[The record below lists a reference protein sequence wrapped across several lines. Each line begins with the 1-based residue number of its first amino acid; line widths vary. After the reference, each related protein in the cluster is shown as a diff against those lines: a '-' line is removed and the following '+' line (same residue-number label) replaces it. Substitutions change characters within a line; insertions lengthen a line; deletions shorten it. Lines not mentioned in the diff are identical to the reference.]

1 MSRAQSLMQQRMQH
15 RMQHSDAFAWYM
27 EDDPALRSTVVAV
40 IRLDRDP
47 DWHRL
52 RARIKRLTELVPQ
65 LRMRVQSPRLRW
77 VPPRWTEVPDFDL
90 DRHLVRRAVPAP
102 ADWDAVLELAREAAE
117 TEFDRRRPLW
127 EFVVV
132 NGLADGSAA
141 LVMRLHHSLT
151 DGVGGIQLAAQV
163 LDLGPDL
170 RDEQG
175 GLPIPPAR
183 PGPAPAPP
191 ITGRLA
197 HRAGTRLR
205 AAGRQVRSVWRVV
218 RPVRAQLSPVFG
230 ERGVQRHVGALDVPL
245 AGLREAAARAGGR
258 VNDAFLAGV
267 LDGLTRYHQLHGAFL
282 PGARV
287 TMPVSLRTDR
297 DEPGGNKITLLRIAL
312 PTGHADP
319 VERMRAIGQAVRTW
333 RTEPALAHT
342 QGIARSLNLLPRGY
356 VGNMLKRIEAV
367 ASNVPGVPVPVWLA
381 GARLTGFYG
390 FGPTIGAAVNV
401 TLMSYADTC
410 HIGVNVDARAVPDP
424 DALLPCLRDA
434 FAEVVAL
441 GRPVDRERS
450 ATP

>member
-1 MSRAQSLMQQRMQH
+1 MSRAQSLMQQ

-52 RARIKRLTELVPQ
+52 RARIKRLTQLVPQ
-65 LRMRVQSPRLRW
+65 LRMRVQSPRLHWR
-77 VPPRWTEVPDFDL
+77 PPLWTEVADFDL

-132 NGLADGSAA
+132 NGLADGTAA

-151 DGVGGIQLAAQV
+151 DGVGGIQLAARV
-163 LDLGPDL
+163 LDLGPDVP
-170 RDEQG
+170 DELG
-175 GLPIPPAR
+175 GLPIPPPR
-183 PGPAPAPP
+183 PGPAPTAADA
-191 ITGRLA
+191 LA
-197 HRAGTRLR
+197 RRARTRLR
-205 AAGRQVRSVWRVV
+205 SAARQVRSVWRVV
-218 RPVRAQLSPVFG
+218 RPVRAQFSPVFG
-230 ERGVQRHVGALDVPL
+230 ERGVRRHVAALDVPL

-267 LDGLTRYHQLHGAFL
+267 LDGLTRYHELHGAFL
-282 PGARV
+282 PAARV
-287 TMPVSLRTDR
+287 TMPVNLRTEKDA
-297 DEPGGNKITLLRIAL
+297 PGGNKITLLRIAL
-312 PTGHADP
+312 PTGHADAL
-319 VERMRAIGQAVRTW
+319 ERMRAIGQAVRTW
-333 RTEPALAHT
+333 RAEPALGHT

-381 GARLTGFYG
+381 GAQLTGFYG
-390 FGPTIGAAVNV
+390 FGPTIGAAMNV

-441 GRPVDRERS
+441 GRPADREPS
-450 ATP
+450 PTP